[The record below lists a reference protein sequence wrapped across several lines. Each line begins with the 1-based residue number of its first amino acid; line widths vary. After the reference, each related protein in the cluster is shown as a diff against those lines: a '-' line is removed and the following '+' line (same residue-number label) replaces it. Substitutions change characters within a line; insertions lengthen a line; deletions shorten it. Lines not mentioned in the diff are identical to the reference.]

1 MTTRK
6 PNQKRG
12 NIAFFFVILL
22 GYLIGFAIKRVQ
34 LGLVLGLAL
43 GLLASGLMRNRRG

>member
-1 MTTRK
+1 MKEVK
-6 PNQKRG
+6 PDRRRG
-12 NIAFFFVILL
+12 NITFLFVVLL

-43 GLLASGLMRNRRG
+43 GLLASGIVRRR